1 MATVNKTSV
10 RVVTRLIEMGI
21 TTEKAV
27 TSLELKDALAIPGI
41 TVADLHAVCELQAA
55 IKGRKLFARTEVTA
69 QMPDAAVISRF
80 VFYGEKE
87 LAFLFELN

>member
-1 MATVNKTSV
+1 MATVNKTSI

-41 TVADLHAVCELQAA
+41 TVSELNAICELQTA
-55 IKGRKLFARTEVTA
+55 IKARKLF
-69 QMPDAAVISRF
+69 DFF
-80 VFYGEKE
+80 VEADKDEKKE
-87 LAFLFELN
+87 E

>member
-10 RVVTRLIEMGI
+10 RVITRLIEMDI
-21 TTEKAV
+21 TTEKEV

-55 IKGRKLFARTEVTA
+55 IKSKKLFEFLVE
-69 QMPDAAVISRF
+69 PSKD
-80 VFYGEKE
+80 EKKE
-87 LAFLFELN
+87 E

>member
-41 TVADLHAVCELQAA
+41 TVADLTAICNLQTA
-55 IKGRKLFARTEVTA
+55 IKTRKLF
-69 QMPDAAVISRF
+69 DFF
-80 VFYGEKE
+80 VEADKNEKKE
-87 LAFLFELN
+87 E

>member
-1 MATVNKTSV
+1 MATVNKTSL
-10 RVVTRLIEMGI
+10 RVVTRLIEIGI

-55 IKGRKLFARTEVTA
+55 IKGRKLFEF
-69 QMPDAAVISRF
+69 F
-80 VFYGEKE
+80 VEASKDEKKE
-87 LAFLFELN
+87 E

>member
-27 TSLELKDALAIPGI
+27 ASLELKDALAIPGI
-41 TVADLHAVCELQAA
+41 TVADLTAICNLQTA
-55 IKGRKLFARTEVTA
+55 IKTRKLF
-69 QMPDAAVISRF
+69 DFF
-80 VFYGEKE
+80 VEADKGEKKE
-87 LAFLFELN
+87 E

>member
-27 TSLELKDALAIPGI
+27 TSLELKDALEIPGI
-41 TVADLHAVCELQAA
+41 TVADLTAICNLQTA
-55 IKGRKLFARTEVTA
+55 IKTRKLF
-69 QMPDAAVISRF
+69 DFF
-80 VFYGEKE
+80 VEADKDEKKE
-87 LAFLFELN
+87 E

>member
-27 TSLELKDALAIPGI
+27 TSIELKDALAIPGI
-41 TVADLHAVCELQAA
+41 TVADLTAICNLQTA
-55 IKGRKLFARTEVTA
+55 IKTRKLF
-69 QMPDAAVISRF
+69 DFF
-80 VFYGEKE
+80 VEADKDEKKE
-87 LAFLFELN
+87 E

>member
-41 TVADLHAVCELQAA
+41 TVVRAYTRQRYL
-55 IKGRKLFARTEVTA
+55 I
-69 QMPDAAVISRF
+69 
-80 VFYGEKE
+80 
-87 LAFLFELN
+87 

>member
-10 RVVTRLIEMGI
+10 RVVSRLIEMGI

-41 TVADLHAVCELQAA
+41 TVADLNAICNLQTA
-55 IKGRKLFARTEVTA
+55 IKSKKLFEFFVEVSK
-69 QMPDAAVISRF
+69 D
-80 VFYGEKE
+80 EKKE
-87 LAFLFELN
+87 E

>member
-1 MATVNKTSV
+1 MATVNRTSM

-41 TVADLHAVCELQAA
+41 TVADLNAICELQAA
-55 IKGRKLFARTEVTA
+55 IKSRKLFEFFSEGTKDEKK
-69 QMPDAAVISRF
+69 S
-80 VFYGEKE
+80 YGEMSRG
-87 LAFLFELN
+87 

>member
-27 TSLELKDALAIPGI
+27 ISLELKDALAIPGI
-41 TVADLHAVCELQAA
+41 TVADLTAICNLQTA
-55 IKGRKLFARTEVTA
+55 IKTRKLF
-69 QMPDAAVISRF
+69 DFF
-80 VFYGEKE
+80 VEADKDEKME
-87 LAFLFELN
+87 E

>member
-41 TVADLHAVCELQAA
+41 TVADLTAICNLQTA
-55 IKGRKLFARTEVTA
+55 IKTRKLFVF
-69 QMPDAAVISRF
+69 F
-80 VFYGEKE
+80 VEADKDEKKE
-87 LAFLFELN
+87 E

>member
-27 TSLELKDALAIPGI
+27 ISLELKDALAIPGI
-41 TVADLHAVCELQAA
+41 TVADLTAICNLQTA
-55 IKGRKLFARTEVTA
+55 IKTRKLF
-69 QMPDAAVISRF
+69 DFF
-80 VFYGEKE
+80 VEADKDEKKE
-87 LAFLFELN
+87 E

>member
-27 TSLELKDALAIPGI
+27 ASLELKDALAIPGI
-41 TVADLHAVCELQAA
+41 TVADLTAICNLQTA
-55 IKGRKLFARTEVTA
+55 IKTRKLF
-69 QMPDAAVISRF
+69 DFF
-80 VFYGEKE
+80 VEADKDEKKE
-87 LAFLFELN
+87 E